1 MANTRLEHQRF
12 LYRRVRALGR
22 GRWFTRTKPRILL
35 VEAGARATLEKLLER
50 SRPSEAIPRLR
61 ARGSEMLEAD
71 TDDMEER
78 ARQVYAVRKKKRP
91 SKEKVQLR
99 DEASK
104 LRTEA
109 ARLCAIADQLIN

>member
-1 MANTRLEHQRF
+1 
-12 LYRRVRALGR
+12 
-22 GRWFTRTKPRILL
+22 
-35 VEAGARATLEKLLER
+35 
-50 SRPSEAIPRLR
+50 
-61 ARGSEMLEAD
+61 MLEAD